1 MNLAELQ
8 RELKSDS
15 LRAAYLLVGEEP
27 LLRDDALAVL
37 RAAVLRDAPPD
48 FNLDV
53 LHGSS
58 VTPAA
63 ILDAVSLLP
72 MLAERRLVILKE
84 PEDRRGASAKAL
96 LDALETLVS
105 KPAHGSSTVL
115 VVIAA
120 KADRRGRWVKAFG
133 DGVIDCA
140 APTKTSEIAAFVRE
154 EAERQG
160 LKLASGVAD
169 ALAERIGPQ
178 FLMLRQELAKLALL
192 AGPGETITQ
201 KNVADGSIDVAE
213 ESIWDLMDAIGNGRL
228 AEAFVGLER
237 IVSGG
242 TPAPVVLGS
251 LAAHFR
257 KLARLR
263 DGGSVAGPPFVT
275 RKLQA
280 QAQRYP
286 KFRLETCLQAI
297 HETDE
302 ILKGRGNLPLKL
314 ALERLVLHLAG

>member
-1 MNLAELQ
+1 MKLAELQ
-8 RELKSDS
+8 RELQSGTV
-15 LRAAYLLVGEEP
+15 RAAYLLAGEEP
-27 LLRDDALAVL
+27 LLRDDALALL
-37 RAAVLRDAPPD
+37 RAAVLRDAPAD

-58 VTPAA
+58 ATPTAL
-63 ILDAVSLLP
+63 LDAVSLLP

-84 PEDRRGASAKAL
+84 PEERRGASAKAL
-96 LDALETLVS
+96 LDALEAIVS
-105 KPAHGSSTVL
+105 KPAREVSTVL
-115 VVIAA
+115 VVVAA
-120 KADRRGRWVKAFG
+120 KVDRRGRWAKAFG
-133 DGVIDCA
+133 DGFVDCA
-140 APTKTSEIAAFVRE
+140 APTKANEIAAFVHE

-160 LKLASGVAD
+160 LKLAAGVAD

-192 AGPGETITQ
+192 AGPGAAITQ
-201 KNVADGSIDVAE
+201 KNVAEGSIDVAE

-228 AEAFVGLER
+228 AEAFVGLDR
-237 IVSGG
+237 VVSSG

-257 KLARLR
+257 KLARVR
-263 DGGSVAGPPFVT
+263 NGGNLAGPPFVL
-275 RKLQA
+275 RKLQT

-286 KFRLETCLQAI
+286 KARLETCLQAI

-302 ILKGRGNLPLKL
+302 ILKGRGNLTPKL
-314 ALERLVLHLAG
+314 ALERLVLHLAN